1 MSHNLVD
8 ELKSP
13 LKQELLLE
21 EKKYQEAL
29 KADAEFEVLK
39 ATYQRMKQLKATI
52 VTTEVKG

>member
-13 LKQELLLE
+13 LEQELLLE

>member
-13 LKQELLLE
+13 LEQELLLE
-21 EKKYQEAL
+21 EKRYQEAL

-39 ATYQRMKQLKATI
+39 AILSKDKAT
-52 VTTEVKG
+52 